1 MVDKG
6 QIAYFRNQRL
16 ICKKVLK
23 LKNLNQGFRCA
34 IVKIKKFQGQLKT
47 YAEIRKIES
56 KLKFSK
62 ILIKN
67 YNFKGLNR

>member
-1 MVDKG
+1 M
-6 QIAYFRNQRL
+6 
-16 ICKKVLK
+16 LK

-62 ILIKN
+62 ILIEN